1 MSKDK
6 DQERA
11 QIRERVR
18 RYREKHKS
26 QIVTPVTASKVTP
39 VTPVK
44 AVCKCK
50 YYRYSDGQLVCS
62 QCGRPAPVK
71 PAEDKLRRGINIK

>member
-1 MSKDK
+1 MSTDK
-6 DQERA
+6 EREQA
-11 QIRERVR
+11 RERVR

-26 QIVTPVTASKVTP
+26 QTVTPVTASNVTP
-39 VTPVK
+39 VTPNK
-44 AVCKCK
+44 AVCKCR

-71 PAEDKLRRGINIK
+71 TVEDKLKRGINIK

>member
-1 MSKDK
+1 MNKEK
-6 DQERA
+6 ERA

-26 QIVTPVTASKVTP
+26 DSVTASN

-50 YYRYSDGQLVCS
+50 YYRYSDGQIVCS
-62 QCGRPAPVK
+62 QCGRPAPAK
-71 PAEDKLRRGINIK
+71 PVEDKLRRGINIK